1 MKKLIDY
8 NIKKIIR
15 CAYYKWKIGVYNMNN
30 FLIVAFHMQR
40 DKKFPII
47 LLPQV
52 YSRLQDDQ
60 L

>member
-1 MKKLIDY
+1 MCILQV
-8 NIKKIIR
+8 
-15 CAYYKWKIGVYNMNN
+15 KIGIYNMNN

-52 YSRLQDDQ
+52 YSSHLQDDQ